1 MGKLVRKLLLTFD
14 YELYL
19 GQNSGLPHNCI
30 LEPTRR
36 IISLLSKYQLK
47 AIFFVDT
54 LYLKKLEENIDNQK
68 LNKHFT
74 EIKKQIVSLI
84 KDGHYVFP
92 HIHAHWLNAKLNA
105 DGVTWNLSNLSKYR
119 FHNISTSE
127 KEFVF
132 QTSMEIIENLYQDA
146 NVELPIMG
154 YRAGGWAIQPF
165 TDFWPYFK
173 KWGIT
178 YDFSVLP
185 EHYNLSENQ
194 FFDFRN
200 FPTQFKYSFTEN
212 KIEKENT
219 IGTLIEFPISVV
231 KFSKSQKLI
240 SKFLEKILWRLKIRA
255 FGRGVG
261 AKLLPAKAKGNVAMA
276 SIEEMNVWNLKSY
289 VKYFK
294 IKDGIHLIAHPK
306 MLSKHSMFC
315 FKTFL
320 SILHKNYQI
329 ESDFVKF

>member
-1 MGKLVRKLLLTFD
+1 MGKLVKKLLLTFD

-30 LEPTRR
+30 LEPTGR
-36 IISLLSKYQLK
+36 IISLLSKFQLK

-68 LNKHFT
+68 LNKHFI

-92 HIHAHWLNAKLNA
+92 HIHAHWLDAKLNA
-105 DGVTWNLSNLSKYR
+105 DGATWNLSNLSKYR

-132 QTSMEIIENLYQDA
+132 ESSMKIIENLYQDA

-194 FFDFRN
+194 FYDFRN
-200 FPTQFKYSFTEN
+200 FPIRFKYSFSEN

-219 IGTLIEFPISVV
+219 NGALIEYPISVV

-240 SKFLEKILWRLKIRA
+240 SKFLGKILWRLKIRA
-255 FGRGVG
+255 FGRGAG

-276 SIEEMNVWNLKSY
+276 SIEEMNLGNLGSY
-289 VKYFK
+289 VKYLNK
-294 IKDGIHLIAHPK
+294 KDGIHLIAHPK
-306 MLSKHSMFC
+306 MLSKHSMYC
-315 FKTFL
+315 FERFIKK
-320 SILHKNYQI
+320 SINKYEI
-329 ESDFVKF
+329 ESDFLRF